1 MQRGVK
7 GVIMATMEHNIA
19 WVNQRLDVHLR
30 AQGVAAQW
38 ILWDIGRVIGN
49 ALVELTWP
57 REPGSRLPHKSGKW
71 SEAEG
76 QRAVEADVRKL
87 FVPLDEPAII
97 QWMDEQFGKGA
108 TTKGGR
114 VKGAKRQNRIAALL
128 PNAEF
133 NWSGDSGKMVELYQR
148 HRDRNGRV
156 RHKAARVNIG
166 PFEFADKQYIPG
178 PAFRRFVRE
187 RQRNV
192 GALKAGFVPALAYFA
207 AMTGGRA
214 SIPAYLQ
221 SVKQHGTHA
230 DAVTPQGDGYIIL
243 HDQVPYAERLVN
255 LIIRTA
261 QNRTEAYM
269 EKVTPAQM
277 DKIVQRFN
285 AQRSSPAD
293 LRRVA

>member
-1 MQRGVK
+1 
-7 GVIMATMEHNIA
+7 MATMEHNIA
-19 WVNQRLDVHLR
+19 WVDKRLDAHLQ
-30 AQGVAAQW
+30 AQGVTAQW
-38 ILWDIGRVIGN
+38 ILRDVGRVLGN

-57 REPGSRLPHKSGKW
+57 REPGSRMPHKSGLW
-71 SEAEG
+71 SGAEG
-76 QRAVEADVRKL
+76 KRAVEADVRKL

-97 QWMDEQFGKGA
+97 KWMDEQFGEGA
-108 TTKGGR
+108 ATKQGR
-114 VKGAKRQNRIAALL
+114 VKGKKNRNRVAAIL
-128 PNAEF
+128 PGASF
-133 NWSGDSGKMVELYQR
+133 NWSGDPGKMNELYQR
-148 HRDRNGRV
+148 HRGRNGRV

-166 PFEFADKQYIPG
+166 PFEFADKQYVPG
-178 PAFRRFVRE
+178 TAFRRFVRE

-207 AMTGGRA
+207 GLTGGRA
-214 SIPAYLQ
+214 MIPAYLQ
-221 SVKQHGTHA
+221 KVKQQGSHA
-230 DAVTPQGDGYIIL
+230 DAVTKKGDGYILL
-243 HDQVPYAERLVN
+243 HDQVPYAARLVN
-255 LIIRTA
+255 LIIQTA